1 MVDFENIIIYNSS
14 ILIVYI
20 GVFMI
25 NSETGSEN
33 VTSQEQKEKENN
45 SPRKY
50 KIIFHNDDFTPFP
63 VVENILMFI
72 YNKTKEEAYS
82 IAAKVHNEGQTVVG
96 VYSQSLAQIKYKMS
110 QEFIKE
116 HDLTLYIQILPE

>member
-1 MVDFENIIIYNSS
+1 MVDFKNIIIYNPSM
-14 ILIVYI
+14 LIVYI
-20 GVFMI
+20 GVFMT
-25 NSETGSEN
+25 NNETGSEN
-33 VTSQEQKEKENN
+33 ITSQKEKENTP
-45 SPRKY
+45 PRKY

-72 YNKTKEEAYS
+72 YNKTQEEAYE
-82 IAAKVHNEGQTVVG
+82 IAAKVHNEGKTVVG

-110 QEFIKE
+110 QDFIKE

>member
-1 MVDFENIIIYNSS
+1 MVDFKNIIIYNSS
-14 ILIVYI
+14 ILIVYR

-25 NSETGSEN
+25 NNETGSEN
-33 VTSQEQKEKENN
+33 VTSQEKKEKENT
-45 SPRKY
+45 PPKKY

-72 YNKTKEEAYS
+72 YNKTQEEAYD

-96 VYSQSLAQIKYKMS
+96 IYSQSLAQIKYKMS